1 MGKYFR
7 PLVLTMFYLFTIII
21 AGIFVVLILSIFRK
35 DEIFSAE
42 SDTFNIDIV
51 GKLLE
56 SFYPFLLVISGI
68 LSLGLARVMKMT
80 DFKGAYSCHNINW
93 RTAWI
98 PIIGTILLIL
108 IFGYSIEHIFVIPD
122 GTPFTDKQS
131 GYSMMD
137 IVSMMLLILV
147 SPVIE
152 ELLFFEANLRCM
164 LTSGCTKTQA
174 VIASAIIFAVLRVHP
189 TSILTD
195 FVVGI
200 IFAML
205 FIKTGNIVLSTIM
218 HILNNTSCVI
228 LMNFYHLGGDSQRF
242 PIAIDIVVILL
253 CLYPA
258 YRILRY
264 YLYGQQQPATT
275 DMESG
280 SSKRTK

>member
-1 MGKYFR
+1 
-7 PLVLTMFYLFTIII
+7 
-21 AGIFVVLILSIFRK
+21 
-35 DEIFSAE
+35 
-42 SDTFNIDIV
+42 
-51 GKLLE
+51 
-56 SFYPFLLVISGI
+56 
-68 LSLGLARVMKMT
+68 
-80 DFKGAYSCHNINW
+80 
-93 RTAWI
+93 
-98 PIIGTILLIL
+98 
-108 IFGYSIEHIFVIPD
+108 
-122 GTPFTDKQS
+122 
-131 GYSMMD
+131 MD
-137 IVSMMLLILV
+137 IVSMMLFILV

-174 VIASAIIFAVLRVHP
+174 VIASAIFFAVLRVHP

-205 FIKTGNIVLSTIM
+205 FIKTDNIVLSTIM

-242 PIAIDIVVILL
+242 LLAIDIVVILL

-258 YRILRY
+258 YRILCY
-264 YLYGQQQPATT
+264 YLYGQQQPATI